1 MVFHA
6 LSTFIALSVQTT
18 TSGQLTTIVNR
29 LYEVVISVSAVIIAI
44 LWIPI
49 AMSFFGSDENRRY
62 EARGR
67 LKNALIGTFI
77 YVIAVSGVLYAVV
90 NFIVTGS

>member
-1 MVFHA
+1 MIFHVLHIINA
-6 LSTFIALSVQTT
+6 ISYQTAT
-18 TSGQLTTIVNR
+18 YGQLTTIVNR

-44 LWIPI
+44 LWVPI
-49 AMSFFGSDENRRY
+49 AISFFGSDENRRY
-62 EARGR
+62 EARSR

>member
-1 MVFHA
+1 MVFH
-6 LSTFIALSVQTT
+6 LFNALSVISGQIA
-18 TSGQLTTIVNR
+18 TSNQLTTIVNR
-29 LYEVVISVSAVIIAI
+29 LYEVIISVSAVIIAI
-44 LWIPI
+44 LWIPVAI
-49 AMSFFGSDENRRY
+49 SFFGSNEDKRY